1 MLSRSLRASSQR
13 RIARSLQQQQQ
24 QRTLASTPVRQ
35 AEITLE
41 VDGVP
46 VTVEQ
51 GSALI
56 QACEK
61 AGATIPRF
69 CYHDRLNI
77 AGNCRMCLVEV
88 SPGPPKP
95 QASCALPAMPG
106 QKVKTNTPTVHKA
119 REGVMEFLLA
129 NHPLDCP
136 ICDQGGE
143 CDLQDQSMRYGSDRT
158 RFHEITG
165 KRATEDKNFG
175 PLIKTSMNRCIHCTR
190 CVRFANEV
198 AGVQD
203 LGTSGRGND
212 MQIGTYI
219 EKTINSEMSGNI
231 IDLCPVG
238 ALTSK
243 PYSFEARPWE
253 LKNTESI
260 DVLDAVG
267 SNIRVDSRGLLV
279 MRVEPRLNDD
289 INEEWISDKTRFAY
303 DGLKTQRLNTPLVR
317 VGDRFQ
323 TVTWPQALGAIKDGL
338 AASGAK
344 GNEIQAVAGSLADTE
359 SLVALKDLVN
369 RLGSDNTTTDGV
381 LASLPPAHGV
391 DHRSTYTFGSSIAGV
406 EYADRVLL
414 IGTNPRHE
422 AAIINAR
429 LRKTWLRNETDLAL
443 IGEEFDSTFGY
454 EHLGAALAS
463 VKEVLSGKKGDWA
476 KQLKEAKR
484 PMIIL
489 GSAVTEHEEGAKVFA
504 EVAKFVEANQAKFVN
519 DEWVGYNVLQRAA
532 SRTAAYDVGF
542 VPSASSSTSTPK
554 FIYLLNADDFSPS
567 AIPRDAFVVYQGHH
581 GDAGAQY
588 ADVVLPGCAYTEK
601 SVTWVNT
608 EGRTQLGRAAVP
620 PPGAAREDW
629 KILRALS
636 EVLGETLPYD
646 DTGAMRDRMWDVS
659 PTLVRY
665 GEVERPSSVSEGLKA
680 LRVKGEKEAER
691 RKGLDG
697 LTGAFR
703 KPVEN
708 FYRTDPITRAS
719 VTMGKATRA
728 FVEGKSGA
736 EGDAP
741 KVTVRA

>member
-1 MLSRSLRASSQR
+1 MSSMLCRTPLASAAR
-13 RIARSLQQQQQ
+13 RIPS
-24 QRTLASTPVRQ
+24 ASTRALSSTARRQ
-35 AEITLE
+35 ADVTLE
-41 VDGVP
+41 VDGVS
-46 VTVEQ
+46 VTVPQ
-51 GSALI
+51 GTALI

-88 SPGPPKP
+88 TPGPPKP

-106 QKVKTNTPTVHKA
+106 QKVKTNSPTVHKA

-165 KRATEDKNFG
+165 KRATENKNFG

-231 IDLCPVG
+231 VDLCPVG

-243 PYSFEARPWE
+243 PYAFEARPWE
-253 LKNTESI
+253 LKHTESV

-267 SNIRVDSRGLLV
+267 SNIRVDSRGVLV
-279 MRVEPRLNDD
+279 MRVEPRLNDE
-289 INEEWISDKTRFAY
+289 INEEWINDKTRYAY
-303 DGLKTQRLNTPLVR
+303 DGLKTQRLNTPLIR
-317 VGDRFQ
+317 RGDRFQ
-323 TVTWPQALGAIKDGL
+323 PADWPTAFTAIKEGL
-338 AASGAK
+338 ASSGAS
-344 GNEIQAVAGSLADTE
+344 GNEIQGVAGALADTE
-359 SLVALKDLVN
+359 SLVALKDLIN
-369 RLGSDNTTTDGV
+369 RLGSDNTTLDQPLGS
-381 LASLPPAHGV
+381 APPAHGV
-391 DHRSTYTFGSSIAGV
+391 DFRSNYTFGSTIAGV
-406 EYADRVLL
+406 EHADRILL

-429 LRKTWLRNETDLAL
+429 IRKSWLRSETDAAL

-454 EHLGAALAS
+454 DHLGTDLAA
-463 VKEVLSGKKGDWA
+463 VKKTLGDANSKWA
-476 KQLKEAKR
+476 KELKKAER
-484 PMIIL
+484 PLIL
-489 GSAVTEHEEGAKVFA
+489 VGSSITEHEDGAKVLA
-504 EVAKFVEANQAKFVN
+504 EVAKFVEANSAKFIT
-519 DEWVGYNVLQRAA
+519 DKWTGYSFLHRAA
-532 SRTAAYDVGF
+532 SRTAAYDIGF
-542 VPSASSSTSTPK
+542 APSPSATKTEPK
-554 FIYLLNADDFSPS
+554 FVYLLGADEFSPS
-567 AIPRDAFVVYQGHH
+567 SIPRDAFVVYQGHH

-588 ADVVLPGCAYTEK
+588 ADVVLPGAAYTEK
-601 SVTWVNT
+601 AGTWVNT

-629 KILRALS
+629 KIIRALS
-636 EVLGETLPYD
+636 EVVGETLPYD
-646 DTGAMRDRMWDVS
+646 DTGAIRDRLWDIS
-659 PTLVRY
+659 PSLVRY
-665 GEVERPSSVSEGLKA
+665 GELERPSAVLEGLKA
-680 LRVKGEKEAER
+680 LRVQAER
-691 RKGLDG
+691 EGDKRKGLDG
-697 LTGAFR
+697 KTGAFQ
-703 KPVEN
+703 KPITN
-708 FYRTDPITRAS
+708 FYRTDAISRAS
-719 VTMGKATRA
+719 VTMGHCTKA
-728 FVEGKSGA
+728 FVEGKTGA
-736 EGDAP
+736 DGDVKPISVHA
-741 KVTVRA
+741 

>member
-1 MLSRSLRASSQR
+1 MLRRTQLSTAARQLPKSVRTLSSTAALRAD
-13 RIARSLQQQQQ
+13 
-24 QRTLASTPVRQ
+24 
-35 AEITLE
+35 ITLE

-46 VTVEQ
+46 VTVPQ
-51 GSALI
+51 GTALI

-88 SPGPPKP
+88 TPGPPKP

-106 QKVKTNTPTVHKA
+106 QKVKTNSPTVHKA

-231 IDLCPVG
+231 VDLCPVG

-243 PYSFEARPWE
+243 PYAFEARPWE
-253 LKNTESI
+253 LKKTESV

-267 SNIRVDSRGLLV
+267 SNIRVDSRGVLV

-289 INEEWISDKTRFAY
+289 INEEWISDKTRYAY
-303 DGLKTQRLNTPLVR
+303 DGLKTQRLNTPLIR
-317 VGDRFQ
+317 RGDRFQ
-323 TVTWPQALGAIKDGL
+323 PADWPTALNAIKEGL
-338 AASGAK
+338 AASGAS
-344 GNEIQAVAGSLADTE
+344 GNEIQAVAGGLADTE

-369 RLGSDNTTTDGV
+369 RLGSDNTALDTPLGHV
-381 LASLPPAHGV
+381 APATGV
-391 DHRSTYTFGSSIAGV
+391 DHRSTFTFGSTIAGV
-406 EYADRVLL
+406 EHADKILL

-422 AAIINAR
+422 APIINAR
-429 LRKTWLRNETDLAL
+429 IRKSWLRHETDMAL
-443 IGEEFDSTFGY
+443 IGEEFESTVGY
-454 EHLGAALAS
+454 EHLGGDVAS
-463 VKEVLSGKKGDWA
+463 VKKVLGDANSKWA
-476 KQLKEAKR
+476 KELKNAER
-484 PMIIL
+484 PLIIV
-489 GSAVTEHEEGAKVFA
+489 GSAVVEHEQGSQVLA
-504 EVAKFVEANQAKFVN
+504 EVAKFVEANSAKFVSN
-519 DEWVGYNVLQRAA
+519 EWTGYSVLQREA
-532 SRTAAYDVGF
+532 SRTAAYEVGF
-542 VPSASSSTSTPK
+542 TPSAAATKTTPK
-554 FIYLLNADDFSPS
+554 FVYLLNADDFSPES
-567 AIPRDAFVVYQGHH
+567 IPRDAFVVYQGHH
-581 GDAGAQY
+581 GDKGAEY
-588 ADVVLPGCAYTEK
+588 ADVVLPGAAYTEK
-601 SVTWVNT
+601 AATWVNT

-629 KILRALS
+629 KIVRALS
-636 EVLGETLPYD
+636 EVVGATLPYD
-646 DTGAMRDRMWDVS
+646 TTGEIRDRLWDVS

-665 GEVERPSSVSEGLKA
+665 GDLEQPSQVLAGLSALKA
-680 LRVKGEKEAER
+680 QASREGDL
-691 RKGLDG
+691 RKGFTG
-697 LTGAFR
+697 ARTGAFA
-703 KPVEN
+703 KPLSD
-708 FYRTDPITRAS
+708 FYRTDPISRAS
-719 VTMGKATRA
+719 VTMGKCAKA
-728 FVEGKSGA
+728 FGPGA
-736 EGDAP
+736 ELSA
-741 KVTVRA
+741 